1 VSGCSRVPGVPMIGA
16 SGTERTNAASQSFS
30 WTGRTQD
37 GLSLRIE
44 RDHQAT
50 WIVTLAGAMRSR
62 PCLEAALV
70 EAGGASVSAEFARAV
85 ASVIER
91 KAANANRNFT
101 DHQLGRANNA
111 ASSRAS
117 KERPRH

>member
-1 VSGCSRVPGVPMIGA
+1 VPMIGA
-16 SGTERTNAASQSFS
+16 GGTKRTMPGSLAFS
-30 WTGRTQD
+30 WTGQTQD

-62 PCLEAALV
+62 NSCLEAALV

-85 ASVIER
+85 VSAIER

-101 DHQLGRANNA
+101 DRQLGRANNA
-111 ASSRAS
+111 ASSRGS
-117 KERPRH
+117 KEHP